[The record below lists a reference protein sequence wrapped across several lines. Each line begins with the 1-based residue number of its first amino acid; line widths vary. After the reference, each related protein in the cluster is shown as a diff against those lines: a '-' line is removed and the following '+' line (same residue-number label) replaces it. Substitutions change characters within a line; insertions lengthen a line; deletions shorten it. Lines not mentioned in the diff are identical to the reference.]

1 MSALCE
7 AVAPCRVSAA
17 DDYPRVSLY
26 EEAHHEAERHKWIE
40 SERHG
45 RDLGDLAIREWYHRH
60 WPRYCRHR
68 RLEHIR
74 GTRRWDEF
82 GDDAF
87 GCIYSLIVTGDL
99 LADRI
104 LDRIDA
110 GHENLCIINWA
121 IEWGLPTG
129 RVIDILEQ
137 IDVNRARLDPA
148 VR

>member
-1 MSALCE
+1 MSAQ
-7 AVAPCRVSAA
+7 AVAAPCHSGAA
-17 DDYPRVSLY
+17 EHHVRPSLY

-40 SERHG
+40 SERQGH
-45 RDLGDLAIREWYHRH
+45 DLGDYAIRDWYHHH

-74 GTRRWDEF
+74 GMRQWREF
-82 GDDAF
+82 GDEAF
-87 GCIYSLIVTGDL
+87 GCVYSLIITGDL

-110 GHENLCIINWA
+110 GHENLGVLNWA
-121 IEWGLPTG
+121 IEWGLPIS
-129 RVIDILEQ
+129 RVMYILEQ

-148 VR
+148 I

>member
-1 MSALCE
+1 MIAQA

-17 DDYPRVSLY
+17 DHSPRVSLY
-26 EEAHHEAERHKWIE
+26 EEAHREAERHKWIE
-40 SERHG
+40 SERQG
-45 RDLGDLAIREWYHRH
+45 RDLGESAIRDWYRRH
-60 WPRYCRHR
+60 WSRYCRHR

-74 GTRRWDEF
+74 GMRLYNEF

-87 GCIYSLIVTGDL
+87 GCVYSLIVTGDL

-110 GHENLCIINWA
+110 GYENLTIINWA
-121 IEWGLPTG
+121 YEWGLPID
-129 RVIDILEQ
+129 RVMVILEQ

-148 VR
+148 V